1 MPGEDANGDAVFIRR
16 EKDNVLFAV
25 IDGLGHGRIAA
36 QASRAAI
43 TKLEAVSFDRPILAT
58 MHELHDGLRQTRGAA
73 ATVCLLRGNDLEACA
88 VGNVQLSCAPSSVPL
103 VLSPGVLGH
112 HVHKFRVCSCY
123 LKPRTRLAL
132 ASDGISTRFRLD
144 EFAAMKPADACKAI
158 LMRHR
163 KIEDDAT
170 ILIADMDG

>member
-1 MPGEDANGDAVFIRR
+1 
-16 EKDNVLFAV
+16 
-25 IDGLGHGRIAA
+25 
-36 QASRAAI
+36 
-43 TKLEAVSFDRPILAT
+43 
-58 MHELHDGLRQTRGAA
+58 MHELHEGLRHTRGAA
-73 ATVCLLRGNDLEACA
+73 ATVCVIRGNDLEACA

-112 HVHKFRVCSCY
+112 RVPKFRVCSCH

-132 ASDGISTRFRLD
+132 ATDGISTRFRLD
-144 EFAAMKPADACKAI
+144 EFERMNPTDACKVI

-163 KIEDDAT
+163 KVEDDAT